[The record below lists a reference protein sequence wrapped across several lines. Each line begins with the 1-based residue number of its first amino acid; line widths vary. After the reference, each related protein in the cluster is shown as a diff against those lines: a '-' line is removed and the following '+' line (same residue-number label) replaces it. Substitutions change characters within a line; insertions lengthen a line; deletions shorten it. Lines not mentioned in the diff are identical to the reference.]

1 MEVMTT
7 RARRICATTSFAL
20 ALSVI
25 SATVA
30 LAATAPVPRSEQQR
44 IVASFGHTYL
54 PGWLPPGYVFSRW
67 ESRSGSATA
76 YGDILFVAFGK
87 HGDRIQWT
95 VGDARDPDGYAG
107 DACSKHPF
115 GAELIQIGNRR
126 IVFQSGN
133 HGADATLCLHGV
145 AITVW
150 NGHTLTPRAQAR
162 IAASARAFG

>member
-1 MEVMTT
+1 MKLMTL
-7 RARRICATTSFAL
+7 RSRRLYAVTSLAL

-25 SATVA
+25 CATVA
-30 LAATAPVPRSEQQR
+30 LAASPPVPRTDQQR
-44 IVASFGHTYL
+44 IVASFGRTFL

-67 ESRSGSATA
+67 ESRSGSATV
-76 YGDILFVAFGK
+76 YGDILLIAFGK
-87 HGDRIQWT
+87 HGDLIQWT

-115 GAELIQIGNRR
+115 RAVLIRIGNRR

-133 HGADATLCLHGV
+133 HGADATLCLHGL

-150 NGHTLTPRAQAR
+150 NGHTLTPRTQAR
-162 IAASARAFG
+162 IAAGAHAVG